1 MSNFDLKDY
10 RITRIIDHYV
20 FLDDEIKAR
29 NNLKKKYTRLS
40 NIFIGTEI
48 ILIAF
53 ELGITGSTIT
63 LPVITPVSTPII
75 VALTT
80 CSTILKS
87 VGRLITKKIS
97 KHSEIVLLA
106 KSKLNS
112 LEEKFKRA
120 INDGEISEQEFFDI
134 QPEIKNYESMKLN
147 IQNEYKF
154 TSLNINKKQND

>member
-20 FLDDEIKAR
+20 FLDEEIKAQ
-29 NNLKKKYTRLS
+29 NNLKKRYTRLS
-40 NIFIGTEI
+40 NIFIGTKI
-48 ILIAF
+48 ILIAL
-53 ELGITGSTIT
+53 ELGIRGSTIA

-106 KSKLNS
+106 MSKLNS
-112 LEEKFKRA
+112 LEEKFSRA

-134 QPEIKNYESMKLN
+134 QQEIKNYESMKLN

-154 TSLNINKKQND
+154 TSLNINKEAK

>member
-1 MSNFDLKDY
+1 MDEFRIN
-10 RITRIIDHYV
+10 RITDKYKY
-20 FLDDEIKAR
+20 LDEEIKVR

-106 KSKLNS
+106 MSKLNS

>member
-20 FLDDEIKAR
+20 FLDEEIKAQ
-29 NNLKKKYTRLS
+29 NNLKKRYTRLS
-40 NIFIGTEI
+40 NIFIGTKI
-48 ILIAF
+48 ILIAL
-53 ELGITGSTIT
+53 ELGIRGSTIA

-112 LEEKFKRA
+112 LEEKFSRA

-134 QPEIKNYESMKLN
+134 QQEIKNYESMKLN

-154 TSLNINKKQND
+154 TSLNINKEAK